1 MTPTTTMRGVVT
13 KPSSTG
19 MRVRAMRDDRGVHH
33 SRRVL
38 IQQQQQLTGRKRF
51 CVSSAIGTGSSTP
64 ERERED
70 DEEKG
75 NDVAPPVSAAKPEEG
90 GFLSSLGSRT
100 TRWAS
105 EQAEDERVHRGLYC
119 DWKMTGADVLEVW
132 AYRAGLVVLAGAAV
146 ECAVRCVSGDYADA
160 QTWYFIG
167 GAGLGCSLYLVHMYV
182 GFIKRVMQTL
192 YAVGMVGS
200 GVLAVTHA
208 EPLPLYVAEH
218 PLSILAVGP
227 AFAALTGLAFK
238 EGMCYG
244 KFEAAALFFAAPTMC
259 LTHLFGA
266 SEETQTVAVGVFVSL
281 LVVFAGR
288 KFSQELKDDV
298 GDKSIFM
305 FDALDEAE
313 QARWLA
319 NARASGRDL

>member
-1 MTPTTTMRGVVT
+1 MTPPTTMRGVVT

-38 IQQQQQLTGRKRF
+38 IQQQQRRRTGRKRF
-51 CVSSAIGTGSSTP
+51 RVSSAIGTGSSTP

-75 NDVAPPVSAAKPEEG
+75 NDVPKPEEG
-90 GFLSSLGSRT
+90 GFFSNLGSRT

-119 DWKMTGADVLEVW
+119 DWTMTGADVLEVW

-218 PLSILAVGP
+218 PLSILAIGP

-259 LTHLFGA
+259 LTHLFGT

>member
-1 MTPTTTMRGVVT
+1 MV
-13 KPSSTG
+13 SSTTSSSS
-19 MRVRAMRDDRGVHH
+19 MRCGVRARGASARGSRAVRRQNRRHH
-33 SRRVL
+33 HPRQR
-38 IQQQQQLTGRKRF
+38 QCGRKG
-51 CVSSAIGTGSSTP
+51 CVASAIGTPPPGEPAREGRNVDANAPASASASSSSSS
-64 ERERED
+64 RED
-70 DEEKG
+70 
-75 NDVAPPVSAAKPEEG
+75 G
-90 GFLSSLGSRT
+90 GIFSGLGARA

-146 ECAVRCVSGDYADA
+146 ECAVRCASGDYVNA
-160 QTWYFIG
+160 QTWYFVG

-208 EPLPLYVAEH
+208 EPLPLYVADH
-218 PLSILAVGP
+218 PWTILAVGP

-266 SEETQTVAVGVFVSL
+266 SEETQTIAVGVFVSL

-305 FDALDEAE
+305 FDALDEVE

-319 NARASGRDL
+319 NARATGRDL

>member
-1 MTPTTTMRGVVT
+1 MPTTATATMRGVVT
-13 KPSSTG
+13 MPSLTR
-19 MRVRAMRDDRGVHH
+19 MRVRAMREDTGVHH
-33 SRRVL
+33 HRRRRVL
-38 IQQQQQLTGRKRF
+38 IQQQQQRRRTGRKRL
-51 CVSSAIGTGSSTP
+51 CVSSAIGTEPSTP
-64 ERERED
+64 GRELEG
-70 DEEKG
+70 DEG
-75 NDVAPPVSAAKPEEG
+75 NGEGGGG

-100 TRWAS
+100 TRWAA

-119 DWKMTGADVLEVW
+119 DWTMTGADVLEVW

-244 KFEAAALFFAAPTMC
+244 KFEAAALFFAAPAMC

-266 SEETQTVAVGVFVSL
+266 SEETQIVAVGVFVSL
-281 LVVFAGR
+281 LVIFAGR